1 MPLNPLCN
9 VETFFYMGFFNSWPS
24 LTLRMRWC
32 DFCPLHET
40 WQFAMA
46 FEFILAN
53 FQSGPTYQARRG
65 KSLETPPRCPI
76 QNRSKMTS
84 RAHVLTGC
92 HENSDPV
99 MLLNFRDFTIQ
110 FLPWKRAIIEHYYRS
125 HISGIYTSARTSA
138 SRDHRILRAQTYSRH
153 ANESRKSKIIT
164 LFNSSTCVIY

>member
-110 FLPWKRAIIEHYYRS
+110 FLPWKRAIIEHYYPLR
-125 HISGIYTSARTSA
+125 IYTSAWL
-138 SRDHRILRAQTYSRH
+138 LRAQTYSRH
-153 ANESRKSKIIT
+153 AIESRKSKIIT